1 MGLHMGFK
9 YEEDAGDRRTNDYAN
24 DACSK
29 TGAEAL
35 AETIRNYWRMR
46 GFTPQ
51 VIVQEMPFTPRMRA
65 TSWVVRSTM
74 RGGWPKDSTLKAI
87 AP

>member
-1 MGLHMGFK
+1 MGYK
-9 YEEDAGDRRTNDYAN
+9 YAQDAGEPRANDYAS

-29 TGAEAL
+29 PGAEAL
-35 AETIRNYWRMR
+35 AETIRAYWRAR

-51 VIVQEMPFTPRMRA
+51 VIVQEMPIVASKRSTA
-65 TSWVVRSTM
+65 WVVRSTM

-87 AP
+87 VS